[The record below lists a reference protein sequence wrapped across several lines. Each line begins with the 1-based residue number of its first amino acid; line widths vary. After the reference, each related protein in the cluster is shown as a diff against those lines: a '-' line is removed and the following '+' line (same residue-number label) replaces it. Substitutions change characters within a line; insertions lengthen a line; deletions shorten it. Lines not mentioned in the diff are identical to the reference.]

1 MAKMRARRISGS
13 RWVTRSGSRPSGI
26 ARASRSAMPSRRS
39 AWASNMTPPSELIR
53 PPSKA
58 AVIFLRRTAGKQNGR
73 RLSSVMAGVRASI
86 PAKGWLQQPNPTP
99 DQQLTL
105 LPPPLIRP
113 RHEYDRLVS
122 ARQPPARGSRAFPD
136 PLRNALVRQLVER
149 LIDRDAKPVAF
160 MRAECAVADR
170 QRHDVGDDDKF
181 SRMFAQ
187 VVHDQPGKLAALE
200 VAGPILDVARHD
212 LIERRA
218 GPQDADRRL
227 DMRQIGAQ
235 IPHRLFGLDDQ
246 PGQFRPL
253 IIQFVDGEG
262 GHRCLCQYPAKS
274 ADGLFFI
281 ASVTTR
287 STWLPLGSRRWF
299 SLHAASCANRSK

>member
-53 PPSKA
+53 PLSKA

-113 RHEYDRLVS
+113 RHEYDRLIAGLADEASRDFMLVS
-122 ARQPPARGSRAFPD
+122 EIDAQP
-136 PLRNALVRQLVER
+136 
-149 LIDRDAKPVAF
+149 
-160 MRAECAVADR
+160 
-170 QRHDVGDDDKF
+170 
-181 SRMFAQ
+181 
-187 VVHDQPGKLAALE
+187 
-200 VAGPILDVARHD
+200 
-212 LIERRA
+212 
-218 GPQDADRRL
+218 
-227 DMRQIGAQ
+227 
-235 IPHRLFGLDDQ
+235 
-246 PGQFRPL
+246 
-253 IIQFVDGEG
+253 
-262 GHRCLCQYPAKS
+262 
-274 ADGLFFI
+274 
-281 ASVTTR
+281 
-287 STWLPLGSRRWF
+287 
-299 SLHAASCANRSK
+299 

>member
-73 RLSSVMAGVRASI
+73 RLSSVIAGVRASI

-113 RHEYDRLVS
+113 RHEYDRLDNLQKFLRKKTQS
-122 ARQPPARGSRAFPD
+122 SQEYGARF
-136 PLRNALVRQLVER
+136 L
-149 LIDRDAKPVAF
+149 K
-160 MRAECAVADR
+160 
-170 QRHDVGDDDKF
+170 K
-181 SRMFAQ
+181 
-187 VVHDQPGKLAALE
+187 
-200 VAGPILDVARHD
+200 
-212 LIERRA
+212 
-218 GPQDADRRL
+218 
-227 DMRQIGAQ
+227 DMSE
-235 IPHRLFGLDDQ
+235 HESL
-246 PGQFRPL
+246 
-253 IIQFVDGEG
+253 GEDFD
-262 GHRCLCQYPAKS
+262 S
-274 ADGLFFI
+274 ND
-281 ASVTTR
+281 
-287 STWLPLGSRRWF
+287 LPL
-299 SLHAASCANRSK
+299 

>member
-122 ARQPPARGSRAFPD
+122 TRDYSAVSAACMMSRSRVFTDAGGFDERLATDLYDADYCLRVGCLGYKVLNDAYAVLYRYESANNNELQRAFD
-136 PLRNALVRQLVER
+136 SSDSA
-149 LIDRDAKPVAF
+149 
-160 MRAECAVADR
+160 
-170 QRHDVGDDDKF
+170 
-181 SRMFAQ
+181 
-187 VVHDQPGKLAALE
+187 
-200 VAGPILDVARHD
+200 
-212 LIERRA
+212 
-218 GPQDADRRL
+218 
-227 DMRQIGAQ
+227 
-235 IPHRLFGLDDQ
+235 LFGLRWQ
-246 PGQFRPL
+246 K
-253 IIQFVDGEG
+253 IIDSGDP
-262 GHRCLCQYPAKS
+262 YYSP
-274 ADGLFFI
+274 LFF
-281 ASVTTR
+281 AQ
-287 STWLPLGSRRWF
+287 
-299 SLHAASCANRSK
+299 A

>member
-39 AWASNMTPPSELIR
+39 AWASNVTPPSELIR

-113 RHEYDRLVS
+113 RHEYDRLNSRRGQRKV
-122 ARQPPARGSRAFPD
+122 ARYASLHPTHVGQKVEIIVEHFRRHVMADLHGQAKAMIVTQSREHA
-136 PLRNALVRQLVER
+136 LRYYFGVGDYLKQQSYTDLKALVAFSGDLVLDGETWT
-149 LIDRDAKPVAF
+149 
-160 MRAECAVADR
+160 E
-170 QRHDVGDDDKF
+170 
-181 SRMFAQ
+181 
-187 VVHDQPGKLAALE
+187 AALNGFSE
-200 VAGPILDVARHD
+200 T
-212 LIERRA
+212 E
-218 GPQDADRRL
+218 
-227 DMRQIGAQ
+227 
-235 IPHRLFGLDDQ
+235 
-246 PGQFRPL
+246 
-253 IIQFVDGEG
+253 
-262 GHRCLCQYPAKS
+262 
-274 ADGLFFI
+274 
-281 ASVTTR
+281 
-287 STWLPLGSRRWF
+287 LP
-299 SLHAASCANRSK
+299 

>member
-113 RHEYDRLVS
+113 RHEYDRLVVWLDLPT
-122 ARQPPARGSRAFPD
+122 RTYHYRGQRWYGATNYKSGAYVC
-136 PLRNALVRQLVER
+136 RNE
-149 LIDRDAKPVAF
+149 
-160 MRAECAVADR
+160 AV
-170 QRHDVGDDDKF
+170 
-181 SRMFAQ
+181 
-187 VVHDQPGKLAALE
+187 
-200 VAGPILDVARHD
+200 
-212 LIERRA
+212 RA
-218 GPQDADRRL
+218 G
-227 DMRQIGAQ
+227 MR
-235 IPHRLFGLDDQ
+235 
-246 PGQFRPL
+246 
-253 IIQFVDGEG
+253 
-262 GHRCLCQYPAKS
+262 
-274 ADGLFFI
+274 
-281 ASVTTR
+281 
-287 STWLPLGSRRWF
+287 
-299 SLHAASCANRSK
+299 

>member
-113 RHEYDRLVS
+113 RHEYDRLEACQASPEPRIYSMADVPGS
-122 ARQPPARGSRAFPD
+122 FFKRSDATLCQVPYGTRARW
-136 PLRNALVRQLVER
+136 ALGYV
-149 LIDRDAKPVAF
+149 
-160 MRAECAVADR
+160 AVADSC
-170 QRHDVGDDDKF
+170 HHV
-181 SRMFAQ
+181 A
-187 VVHDQPGKLAALE
+187 VIAA
-200 VAGPILDVARHD
+200 VIS
-212 LIERRA
+212 
-218 GPQDADRRL
+218 
-227 DMRQIGAQ
+227 
-235 IPHRLFGLDDQ
+235 LFGRCSAAVIPLLLSLFLAPIAKQNVNVFSWLDHT
-246 PGQFRPL
+246 P
-253 IIQFVDGEG
+253 
-262 GHRCLCQYPAKS
+262 
-274 ADGLFFI
+274 ADGKKFRI
-281 ASVTTR
+281 KPVT
-287 STWLPLGSRRWF
+287 GK
-299 SLHAASCANRSK
+299 AQ

>member
-113 RHEYDRLVS
+113 RHEYDRLALSRWAERS
-122 ARQPPARGSRAFPD
+122 AFE
-136 PLRNALVRQLVER
+136 LN
-149 LIDRDAKPVAF
+149 
-160 MRAECAVADR
+160 
-170 QRHDVGDDDKF
+170 H
-181 SRMFAQ
+181 
-187 VVHDQPGKLAALE
+187 LAALR
-200 VAGPILDVARHD
+200 VAVLWRRTVGTPLRDLSRARRCSCSSSGDALGEPAHG
-212 LIERRA
+212 LERYVPVEA
-218 GPQDADRRL
+218 L
-227 DMRQIGAQ
+227 
-235 IPHRLFGLDDQ
+235 
-246 PGQFRPL
+246 
-253 IIQFVDGEG
+253 
-262 GHRCLCQYPAKS
+262 
-274 ADGLFFI
+274 
-281 ASVTTR
+281 
-287 STWLPLGSRRWF
+287 
-299 SLHAASCANRSK
+299 

>member
-113 RHEYDRLVS
+113 RHEYDRLVD
-122 ARQPPARGSRAFPD
+122 G
-136 PLRNALVRQLVER
+136 ER
-149 LIDRDAKPVAF
+149 LYEVRPAELREHFTTCAEFVRWDVRNETWKPTNCPEDIARTYGERRGRWKLRPLAGIVTAPTL
-160 MRAECAVADR
+160 R
-170 QRHDVGDDDKF
+170 GDG
-181 SRMFAQ
+181 SIL
-187 VVHDQPGKLAALE
+187 DQPG
-200 VAGPILDVARHD
+200 
-212 LIERRA
+212 
-218 GPQDADRRL
+218 
-227 DMRQIGAQ
+227 
-235 IPHRLFGLDDQ
+235 
-246 PGQFRPL
+246 
-253 IIQFVDGEG
+253 
-262 GHRCLCQYPAKS
+262 Y
-274 ADGLFFI
+274 
-281 ASVTTR
+281 
-287 STWLPLGSRRWF
+287 
-299 SLHAASCANRSK
+299 

>member
-73 RLSSVMAGVRASI
+73 RLSSVRAGVRASI

-113 RHEYDRLVS
+113 RHEYDRLEEGTAAYGIAQKVINEGYDS
-122 ARQPPARGSRAFPD
+122 LSPKQRRVYDRIVVPA
-136 PLRNALVRQLVER
+136 L
-149 LIDRDAKPVAF
+149 
-160 MRAECAVADR
+160 
-170 QRHDVGDDDKF
+170 
-181 SRMFAQ
+181 
-187 VVHDQPGKLAALE
+187 
-200 VAGPILDVARHD
+200 
-212 LIERRA
+212 
-218 GPQDADRRL
+218 
-227 DMRQIGAQ
+227 
-235 IPHRLFGLDDQ
+235 
-246 PGQFRPL
+246 
-253 IIQFVDGEG
+253 
-262 GHRCLCQYPAKS
+262 
-274 ADGLFFI
+274 
-281 ASVTTR
+281 
-287 STWLPLGSRRWF
+287 
-299 SLHAASCANRSK
+299 

>member
-86 PAKGWLQQPNPTP
+86 PAKGWLQQPNPAP

-113 RHEYDRLVS
+113 RHEYDRLAAIHEDLS
-122 ARQPPARGSRAFPD
+122 F
-136 PLRNALVRQLVER
+136 
-149 LIDRDAKPVAF
+149 
-160 MRAECAVADR
+160 R
-170 QRHDVGDDDKF
+170 QRRAI
-181 SRMFAQ
+181 SPQ
-187 VVHDQPGKLAALE
+187 VRAASE
-200 VAGPILDVARHD
+200 
-212 LIERRA
+212 EE
-218 GPQDADRRL
+218 
-227 DMRQIGAQ
+227 
-235 IPHRLFGLDDQ
+235 HRLFERD
-246 PGQFRPL
+246 P
-253 IIQFVDGEG
+253 
-262 GHRCLCQYPAKS
+262 
-274 ADGLFFI
+274 FI
-281 ASVTTR
+281 YFYEDYLRAYDKET
-287 STWLPLGSRRWF
+287 
-299 SLHAASCANRSK
+299 

>member
-113 RHEYDRLVS
+113 RHEYDRLD
-122 ARQPPARGSRAFPD
+122 ADEWRP
-136 PLRNALVRQLVER
+136 RNAEEEPRLVANRSGALREVPVED
-149 LIDRDAKPVAF
+149 LLAGPEQDAGVLLD
-160 MRAECAVADR
+160 MGERAAEIFEAVRRA
-170 QRHDVGDDDKF
+170 HDVG
-181 SRMFAQ
+181 
-187 VVHDQPGKLAALE
+187 VHDQGHDPGRVARIGVELVEL
-200 VAGPILDVARHD
+200 VAGAVAILARLVMLDQHHRDIVAFLRIGEID
-212 LIERRA
+212 DRLGARR
-218 GPQDADRRL
+218 QH
-227 DMRQIGAQ
+227 
-235 IPHRLFGLDDQ
+235 HRLVVEHPVAD
-246 PGQFRPL
+246 
-253 IIQFVDGEG
+253 IIVALLGEE
-262 GHRCLCQYPAKS
+262 
-274 ADGLFFI
+274 
-281 ASVTTR
+281 V
-287 STWLPLGSRRWF
+287 
-299 SLHAASCANRSK
+299 